1 MRKLVWITAA
11 IAALAGAGMAVAHQI
26 DSKSIKSVSATFT
39 AATASVV
46 KTSTCTGT
54 DGTYATTRATYT
66 GTATS
71 SEPTL
76 NGPVSIDTESLVNT
90 TTNVG
95 VVSGKISFGSGDNGN
110 NTRFAAVYSN
120 GNIAGL
126 ATGRGGEDHGNGNG
140 SGGQLLAN
148 LSAAFSTTGGF
159 TNGKLGGGTSGGD
172 AVLVLSGGCQPAA
185 TPKPDT
191 ISVQGAVSTVSATSI
206 TAAGVTCVIP
216 PELTATVAALALVSG
231 SQVEM
236 TCTAAAGV
244 NTLSRISAGGGHG
257 GDHSSK
263 SNHSNQHSKNQHSK
277 RH

>member
-39 AATASVV
+39 ATTASVV
-46 KTSTCTGT
+46 KTSTCTGP

-76 NGPVSIDTESLVNT
+76 NGAVSIDTESLLNT

-95 VVSGKISFGSGDNGN
+95 VVSGKIRFGSGDGNGN
-110 NTRFAAVYSN
+110 DTRFAAVYSN

-126 ATGRGGEDHGNGNG
+126 ATGRGGEDHGNGNANG
-140 SGGQLLAN
+140 SQLLAN

-172 AVLVLSGGCQPAA
+172 AVQVLRGGCQPTEA
-185 TPKPDT
+185 PKPDT
-191 ISVQGAVSTVSATSI
+191 ITVSGAVSAVPTTSI

-216 PELTATVAALALVSG
+216 AELTATVAALALVTG

-236 TCTAAAGV
+236 TCTVAAGV
-244 NTLSRISAGGGHG
+244 NTLSRISAGGHG
-257 GDHSSK
+257 DDHSNQ
-263 SNHSNQHSKNQHSK
+263 SNHSNQHSK
-277 RH
+277 RHH